1 MNTQQEQPTPGQI
14 EEQPYPLHLE
24 KKRKPGGRP
33 FKPGQ
38 SGNPKGRPRGRLNDF
53 SLAVYSATGRLK
65 PLPEKRRYRK
75 KSQPTSP
82 KDGPQENMLDKSLPF
97 EVWGQFYIQQGRKFR
112 KDSLAE
118 MNSGDPPIEQPE
130 RLTTRKP
137 RMVIT
142 WKGKEYYSQDGWLF
156 DRRTW
161 EAVDYSFMNP

>member
-1 MNTQQEQPTPGQI
+1 MNTQQEQPKELI
-14 EEQPYPLHLE
+14 EKQVEQPQR
-24 KKRKPGGRP
+24 KKRRPGGRP
-33 FKPGQ
+33 FQPGQ

-75 KSQPTSP
+75 KYKPTSP
-82 KDGPQENMLDKSLPF
+82 DDGPQANMLDKSLPF

-112 KDSLAE
+112 KDSLTE
-118 MNSGDPPIEQPE
+118 INPGDPPIEQPE

-161 EAVDYSFMNP
+161 EAVNYPFSL